1 MIFDKRY
8 FFSSSVKNKMLS
20 QMLLLFSFF
29 ASYVSPEL
37 VAFFHVICFIKTGC
51 FNCCLFFCLFL
62 PFKYFVFCGKKWF
75 STKDISSLLL
85 WGTKCCLRCYFF
97 FFLDQLMCF
106 IFRLLFFTS
115 YVSPKVV
122 AFFTSYV
129 STKLVASTFWCLVD
143 SVVASVHQSSLVKWW
158 LQSVLMNE
166 TWKMT

>member
-8 FFSSSVKNKMLS
+8 FFASSVKNKMLS
-20 QMLLLFSFF
+20 QMLLHFSFF

-51 FNCCLFFCLFL
+51 FNCCLFFCLL
-62 PFKYFVFCGKKWF
+62 NILCFVAKNDFRQKIYLHFFCEVQNAVLDVT
-75 STKDISSLLL
+75 S
-85 WGTKCCLRCYFF
+85 F
-97 FFLDQLMCF
+97 FFLDQLTCF

-129 STKLVASTFWCLVD
+129 SSKLVAFFYVNS
-143 SVVASVHQSSLVKWW
+143 
-158 LQSVLMNE
+158 NN
-166 TWKMT
+166 